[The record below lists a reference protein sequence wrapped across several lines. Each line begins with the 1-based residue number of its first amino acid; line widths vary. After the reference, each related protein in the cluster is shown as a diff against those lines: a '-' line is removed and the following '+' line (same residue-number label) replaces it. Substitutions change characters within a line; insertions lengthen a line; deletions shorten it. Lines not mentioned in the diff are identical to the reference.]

1 MTAHQPP
8 TQADAKAVM
17 AALARGERAAL
28 ARLIAIY
35 GPGIRRYATQSLTVS
50 SEAEDV
56 AQEVFLRA
64 WKHAH
69 KYDPSKGAVSSW
81 LYRIA
86 VNLCIDHNRRGGFRR
101 FVGIDSMPEPEDD
114 TPGAEVEYG
123 ARQRLAQTR
132 SVIRTLPT
140 RQKQAILLKA
150 AGELSGAEIAMAL
163 GTSEG
168 AVEQL
173 LVRARATLR
182 ARLELEE

>member
-1 MTAHQPP
+1 MTAHKPP

-28 ARLIAIY
+28 ARLIAMY
-35 GPGIRRYATQSLTVS
+35 GPGIRRYAAQSLTVA

-64 WKHAH
+64 WRHAER
-69 KYDPSKGAVSSW
+69 YDPSKGAVSSW